1 MGQDSLLF
9 AQLYH
14 ELKFPQKKTKDKK
27 EKRGGGEEER
37 DDEEEKEKPNK
48 YEATENGLGIRKS
61 LKHTLS
67 WKLDSLTLVEV

>member
-14 ELKFPQKKTKDKK
+14 ELKFPQKKMKEKK
-27 EKRGGGEEER
+27 EKGGGGEEER
-37 DDEEEKEKPNK
+37 DDQEEKPNK

-61 LKHTLS
+61 LKNTLC
-67 WKLDSLTLVEV
+67 WKLDFLTLVQV